1 MSVVAVAHAGSRI
14 WDRFRLGHQV
24 VFADDFVGIVNIQL
38 KTGHD
43 SQMIPELVL
52 EVGHITQMGEHI
64 SHNVDN
70 CVSTTLTLGTV
81 LNGQRIIYHVLD
93 ATPVFGKRHSFLL
106 SIVLH
111 LFN

>member
-1 MSVVAVAHAGSRI
+1 MAVAHAGSRI

-43 SQMIPELVL
+43 GQVIPEFML
-52 EVGHITQMGEHI
+52 EIGHITQMGEHI

-81 LNGQRIIYHVLD
+81 LNGQRIIYHVLY
-93 ATPVFGKRHSFLL
+93 AAAVLGKRHSFLL
-106 SIVLH
+106 GIVLH
-111 LFN
+111 LLN